1 MLRRLFLVFLP
12 SFYIHISFANEASW
26 NCEQDKNTKE
36 WICVGDK
43 KPASKTAET
52 AAPQE
57 PEPIKEAQPTIPK
70 PVDTQPVVAE
80 PAQADKPVVSESEE
94 AMEEGKSDSVQSS
107 PPPAAEEPPQTRQ
120 PLIATSR
127 KLPQAET
134 KRPGWSCDAD
144 DENKGWNCNLV
155 GTDPKGEAQIVG
167 TDEEA
172 KLSLLD
178 PAFDYKQEQI
188 FSTLKSRLKYD
199 PWENCS
205 IQLGTPS
212 GFVPG
217 KDLRDVSPLD
227 VKSDYSEIF
236 DNEIGNYYGNVQVSR
251 ADQSSSSDM
260 ANYDSISETL
270 NLQGNVYYSEDELS
284 LYSDTATLK
293 LASDQATLRDTIFI
307 SPATPIRG
315 RAKVAYRDSKALS
328 RYKDVA
334 YTSCQPGNRDW
345 VVHASELKL
354 NKTSGK
360 GAAKNAW
367 LEFKG
372 VPVFYSPYLSFP
384 TDDRRLSGF
393 LAPAFGNT
401 RTGGFDISVPYYW
414 NIAPN
419 FDATLKPRYLTKRG
433 ILLGGEFRYLTEQ
446 SRGSI
451 SGEYLPNDEQ
461 RDKPRYLASI
471 KNNSRFTPH
480 ITSNMDFNY
489 VSDKDYFSE
498 LGNALSFPNFSFIR
512 STADVNYIRP
522 GISFISRVE
531 NYQTVD
537 PTLRGRQI
545 PYRRLPQ
552 LNLNLNHS
560 FKFMPLDTAMENE
573 FVYFQHDDDLTTGQR
588 LNLKPS
594 LSFPLKTASTF
605 LTPKVSL
612 QHTQYLLQDQ
622 IPGEPDNISRTLP
635 IVSVD
640 SGLFLERELEIADK
654 AMLHTLEPRL
664 FYLYIP
670 KTDQSDIPIFDTAL
684 YDFWYSSLFRENR
697 FSGTDRVQDA
707 NQITVAL
714 TSRLQDPATGRERL
728 RLNIGEILYFR
739 DREVTAPINTISVNG
754 NFLESPVETSTLS
767 PLVTEL
773 NAQLTDHFSVETGL
787 QWDPDKND
795 IVRGKAVLHF
805 INQPDE
811 IINLGY
817 LYRKNT
823 LIEDTLDSNNIPLNS
838 PLRDTSFIRSNDII
852 QTDMSFRWPVYNN
865 WYAVGRWQY
874 SLLYNTTQDS
884 FVGLEKENCCWRFRV
899 IGRRYINS
907 ITNVNTFNTTG
918 DLNSIN
924 TTVSGTS
931 QTGIFFQIELKGLT
945 GIGQKLDQFFE
956 QSIYGYRK
964 PEK

>member
-134 KRPGWSCDAD
+134 KRPGWSCDTD

-172 KLSLLD
+172 ELSLLD

-354 NKTSGK
+354 NKTTGK

-433 ILLGGEFRYLTEQ
+433 ILLGGEFHYLTEQ

-451 SGEYLPNDEQ
+451 SGEYLPHDEQ

-480 ITSNMDFNY
+480 ITSNMDLNY

-522 GISFISRVE
+522 GVSFITRVE

-767 PLVTEL
+767 P
-773 NAQLTDHFSVETGL
+773 
-787 QWDPDKND
+787 
-795 IVRGKAVLHF
+795 
-805 INQPDE
+805 
-811 IINLGY
+811 
-817 LYRKNT
+817 
-823 LIEDTLDSNNIPLNS
+823 
-838 PLRDTSFIRSNDII
+838 
-852 QTDMSFRWPVYNN
+852 
-865 WYAVGRWQY
+865 
-874 SLLYNTTQDS
+874 
-884 FVGLEKENCCWRFRV
+884 
-899 IGRRYINS
+899 
-907 ITNVNTFNTTG
+907 
-918 DLNSIN
+918 
-924 TTVSGTS
+924 
-931 QTGIFFQIELKGLT
+931 
-945 GIGQKLDQFFE
+945 
-956 QSIYGYRK
+956 
-964 PEK
+964 

>member
-12 SFYIHISFANEASW
+12 SLYPHISFANEASW
-26 NCEQDKNTKE
+26 NCEQDKNSKE
-36 WICVGDK
+36 WVCVGDK
-43 KPASKTAET
+43 KPANKTTET
-52 AAPQE
+52 ATPNE
-57 PEPIKEAQPTIPK
+57 PEAIKKAQPAISK
-70 PVDTQPVVAE
+70 PVDIQPVVAE
-80 PAQADKPVVSESEE
+80 PAQADKPVVSESDENVH
-94 AMEEGKSDSVQSS
+94 ADKPYPVQSS
-107 PPPAAEEPPQTRQ
+107 PSTGEESLQSNK
-120 PLIATSR
+120 PLIATFP
-127 KLPQAET
+127 KPPQAET
-134 KRPGWSCDAD
+134 KRPGWNCDAN

-155 GTDPKGEAQIVG
+155 GADPKGEAQIVG
-167 TDEEA
+167 TDEA
-172 KLSLLD
+172 KLNLLN
-178 PAFDYKQEQI
+178 PAFDHKQEQI

-199 PWENCS
+199 PWENCT
-205 IQLGTPS
+205 IQLGTQHS
-212 GFVPG
+212 FVPG
-217 KDLRDVSPLD
+217 KDLRNVSPLD

-236 DNEIGNYYGNVQVSR
+236 DNEIGSYYGNVQINR
-251 ADQSSSSDM
+251 ADQSSSSDT

-293 LASDQATLRDTIFI
+293 LASDQAKLRDTIFI
-307 SPATPIRG
+307 SPATPLRG
-315 RAKVAYRDSKALS
+315 RAKVAYRDSKSLS

-334 YTSCQPGNRDW
+334 YTSCQPGNQDW

-354 NKTSGK
+354 NKTTGK

-401 RTGGFDISVPYYW
+401 RTGGFDFSTPYYW

-419 FDATLKPRYLTKRG
+419 FDATLRPRYLTKRG
-433 ILLGGEFRYLTEQ
+433 ILLGGDFRYLTEQ
-446 SRGSI
+446 SKGII
-451 SGEYLPNDEQ
+451 SGEYMPNDQ
-461 RDKPRYLASI
+461 LRNKPRYLGSI
-471 KNNSRFTPH
+471 KNSSRFTPE
-480 ITSNMDFNY
+480 ISSNLDLNF
-489 VSDKDYFSE
+489 VSDKDYFAE

-512 STADVNYIRP
+512 STADINYIRDQV
-522 GISFISRVE
+522 SFISRIE

-552 LNLNLNHS
+552 VNLNLNHS
-560 FKFMPLDTAMENE
+560 FNFMPLDAAMENE
-573 FVYFQHDDDLTTGQR
+573 FVYFQHDNDLPTGQR
-588 LNLKPS
+588 LNIKPS
-594 LSFPLKTASTF
+594 MSFPLKTASTF

-612 QHTQYLLQDQ
+612 QHTQYLLQNQ
-622 IPGEPDNISRTLP
+622 IAGKPDNISRTLP
-635 IVSVD
+635 ILSVD
-640 SGLFLERELEIADK
+640 SGLFLERELNLADK

-670 KTDQSDIPIFDTAL
+670 KADQSDIPIFDTAL

-739 DREVTAPINTISVNG
+739 DREVTAPVNTISKDNK
-754 NFLESPVETSTLS
+754 FLESPVETSTLS

-787 QWDPDKND
+787 QWDPDTND

-823 LIEDTLDSNNIPLNS
+823 LIKNTLDSNDIS
-838 PLRDTSFIRSNDII
+838 QDDPLRDNNFIRSNDII

-884 FVGLEKENCCWRFRV
+884 FLGLEKENCCWRFRV

-907 ITNVNTFNTTG
+907 ITNVNINTTG

-924 TTVSGTS
+924 TAVNGTS
-931 QTGIFFQIELKGLT
+931 QTGVFFQIELKGLT
-945 GIGQKLDQFFE
+945 GIGQKLEQFFE